1 MGHEYLIRT
10 TPPDVAHFVAICA
23 RLGGQQTTADESP
36 TFYFRAPDSKPHP
49 AMPDAS
55 VVLDPG
61 EVWLCDYGG
70 PREFV
75 ALLLRHLLDAAL
87 THSDSPDGITI
98 TQA

>member
-1 MGHEYLIRT
+1 MGHEYLIT
-10 TPPDVAHFVAICA
+10 VTPADNAPFVALCL
-23 RLGGQQTTADESP
+23 RLGGQQTDGESQ
-36 TFYFRAPDSKPHP
+36 TFYFRAPGSKPHP
-49 AMPDAS
+49 TMPDAS

-87 THSDSPDGITI
+87 THSDSPDGIRV
-98 TQA
+98 TQP